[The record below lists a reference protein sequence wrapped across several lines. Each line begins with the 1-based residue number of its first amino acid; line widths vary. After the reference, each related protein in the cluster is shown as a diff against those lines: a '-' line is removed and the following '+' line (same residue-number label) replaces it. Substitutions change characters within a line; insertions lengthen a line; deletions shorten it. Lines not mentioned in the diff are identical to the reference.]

1 MSLQRELYNLSIFGE
16 SIDMHLDCLFLELEA
31 SAVAAS
37 AWVLYELTMS
47 LTGVTLDF
55 LTEESIFFDAFATA

>member
-1 MSLQRELYNLSIFGE
+1 MICV
-16 SIDMHLDCLFLELEA
+16 HHDCFFLELEA
-31 SAVAAS
+31 CAVAAS

-55 LTEESIFFDAFATA
+55 LTEESIFFDAFAAA